1 MRPKAAKQCS
11 CGCSAVYAIYYRDGD
26 YYMNHGHWKK
36 RRKAD
41 LQKKLMEVQAK
52 EEEAERGTQQNAQ
65 RQN

>member
-1 MRPKAAKQCS
+1 
-11 CGCSAVYAIYYRDGD
+11 
-26 YYMNHGHWKK
+26 MNHGHWKK

-52 EEEAERGTQQNAQ
+52 EEAERGTQQNAQ